1 MILLGTGYARWIYMA
16 FAAGELVDIAFTLK
30 RSQKEENLV
39 SKPSSLKLSI
49 NRVSLNCQSTF
60 EFLLLVFVEGSL

>member
-1 MILLGTGYARWIYMA
+1 MA
-16 FAAGELVDIAFTLK
+16 FAAGELFDIAFTLK
-30 RSQKEENLV
+30 GSQKEENLV

-49 NRVSLNCQSTF
+49 NRVSLTCQSTF

>member
-1 MILLGTGYARWIYMA
+1 MHDGFTWLLQQVNWLILL
-16 FAAGELVDIAFTLK
+16 FTLK

>member
-1 MILLGTGYARWIYMA
+1 MHDGFTWLLQQVNWLILL
-16 FAAGELVDIAFTLK
+16 FTLK
-30 RSQKEENLV
+30 RSQKKENLV